1 MSTFNVAIDERMRLV
16 TAVLAASDWPDEEQ
30 KQQPHAVHSHAKQ
43 LRQFVQPFR
52 SHPAVNGV
60 NEALLNGVELE
71 ELFSAALRS
80 TWPDFAPTTEL
91 PHLLKINEW
100 VHSLADFARETS
112 IMTLFWP
119 KHTAVWQEAL
129 SDLKKILAGD
139 RLLSILGQLHDGEIE
154 TAVTLM
160 PNLVYPALTPVVATT
175 DDALLLLLPPPKA
188 VGESP
193 PWPYDEG
200 PGWVVAT
207 VCRQLI
213 PYLLVT
219 ELAQMNRREQHLA
232 LHTAAA
238 FCLDQLMDESE
249 AQAYLL
255 RSKKAHDML
264 ELPALF
270 AKLQAEIESGNG
282 RPLTSLFAK

>member
-1 MSTFNVAIDERMRLV
+1 MSTFNITIDERMRLV

-30 KQQPHAVHSHAKQ
+30 KQQPHAVHSQAKQ

-52 SHPAVNGV
+52 SHPAVKGV

-112 IMTLFWP
+112 IMMLFWS
-119 KHTAVWQEAL
+119 KHTAVWQEARA
-129 SDLKKILAGD
+129 DLEKIIAGD

-175 DDALLLLLPPPKA
+175 DDALMLLLPPPKA

-219 ELAQMNRREQHLA
+219 ELAQMNRREQHLT

-238 FCLDQLMDESE
+238 FCLAQLMDESE

-255 RSKKAHDML
+255 RSKKAHDMP

>member
-1 MSTFNVAIDERMRLV
+1 MSAFNITIDERMRLV

-30 KQQPHAVHSHAKQ
+30 KQQPHAVHSQAKQ

-139 RLLSILGQLHDGEIE
+139 QLLSVLGQLHDGEIE

-219 ELAQMNRREQHLA
+219 ELAQMNRREQRLA
-232 LHTAAA
+232 LHAAAA

-255 RSKKAHDML
+255 RTKKAHDML